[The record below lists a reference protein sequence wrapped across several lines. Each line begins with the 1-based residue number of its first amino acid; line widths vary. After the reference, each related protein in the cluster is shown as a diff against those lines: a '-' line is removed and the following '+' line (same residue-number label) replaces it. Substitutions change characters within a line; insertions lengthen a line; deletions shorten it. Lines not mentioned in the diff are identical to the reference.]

1 MDRGLTPLRLIHI
14 ISTMINPDLHS
25 HYISTYHGNNMIAVR
40 EANMDS
46 STDNRVSSSMGSCK
60 DSCMDSCK
68 DSYMDSCRKDISMGN
83 RTDSNIGYSTDID
96 SNCSNNYYMDS
107 SQNSM
112 SFVLQPQTNIPIGSD
127 PIGLPT
133 NDILTYSASSIS

>member
-1 MDRGLTPLRLIHI
+1 MV
-14 ISTMINPDLHS
+14 NPNLYS
-25 HYISTYHGNNMIAVR
+25 HYIATYHGNNMMAVR

-46 STDNRVSSSMGSCK
+46 STDSRMSSSMGSSMGNCMDSSM
-60 DSCMDSCK
+60 DSCM
-68 DSYMDSCRKDISMGN
+68 GN
-83 RTDSNIGYSTDID
+83 CMYSRMDSNIGYSTDID

-112 SFVLQPQTNIPIGSD
+112 AFVLQPQTNIPIGSD

-133 NDILTYSASSIS
+133 NDILTYSASSRSLYSPFSQL